1 MTSDWILQ
9 IQNNI
14 PELTRVHAWL
24 EEIRTTHVIGGGDVF
39 ALTLALDE
47 LLTNTISYGYDD
59 TASHDITVTLRVD
72 DGRAYVC
79 IDDDAREFDPLRAEK
94 PDIDAPLE
102 ERRIGGLGIH
112 LVTTMMDRVE
122 YRREGGHNIIRLEK
136 VLNPEA

>member
-1 MTSDWILQ
+1 MAADWILQ
-9 IQNNI
+9 IQNSI

-24 EEIRTTHVIGGGDVF
+24 EEIRTTHAIGSSDVF

-59 TASHDITVTLRVD
+59 TEEHGITVTLRVD
-72 DGRAYVC
+72 DGRALVR

-94 PDIDAPLE
+94 PDIAAPLE

-122 YRREGGHNIIRLEK
+122 YAREDGHNIIRLEK
-136 VLNPEA
+136 VLNPDD